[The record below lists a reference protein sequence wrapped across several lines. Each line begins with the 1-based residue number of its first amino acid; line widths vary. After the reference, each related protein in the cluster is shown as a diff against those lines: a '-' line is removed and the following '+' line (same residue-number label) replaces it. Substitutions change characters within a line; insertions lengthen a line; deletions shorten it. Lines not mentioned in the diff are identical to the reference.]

1 MVSMFQ
7 KKVLLFKMNKFFHK
21 FKNIVIYLLMTGLKD
36 KFITLMYK

>member
-21 FKNIVIYLLMTGLKD
+21 FKKYCDLFAYDG
-36 KFITLMYK
+36 FEG